1 MFDNLI
7 RNMQGFLQMS
17 KEEMN
22 YFLPLLEYRM
32 LKKNE
37 FFIRTG
43 ENADYVGYIDSGL
56 LRYYYVTGEKE
67 HTTRVFF
74 PDEWVGDYASFL
86 RQQPA
91 RLNIT
96 ALEDTVVL
104 LLYYDKMQQGYE
116 RFRVFERFGRLIAE
130 SLFIELENKTASFLT
145 KSPEERYIDLITQ
158 RPEIIAKIPL
168 KYISSM
174 LGIQPESLSR
184 IRRRMQGSK

>member
-7 RNMQGFLQMS
+7 KNMQGFLCIS
-17 KEEMN
+17 AEELN
-22 YFLPLLEYRM
+22 YFLPMLEYRVV
-32 LKKNE
+32 KKNE
-37 FFIRTG
+37 FFIHAG
-43 ENADYVGYIDSGL
+43 EAANYIAYIDSGL
-56 LRYYYVTGEKE
+56 LRYYYVTREKE

-74 PDEWVGDYASFL
+74 PDEWVGDYSSFL

-91 RLNIT
+91 SVNIT
-96 ALEDTVVL
+96 ALEDSVVL
-104 LLYYDKMQQGYE
+104 LLYYDKMQEGYE
-116 RFRVFERFGRLIAE
+116 KFKVFERFGRLMAE
-130 SLFIELENKTASFLT
+130 SLFIEMEKKTSSFLI

-184 IRRRMQGSK
+184 IRRRMQTGK